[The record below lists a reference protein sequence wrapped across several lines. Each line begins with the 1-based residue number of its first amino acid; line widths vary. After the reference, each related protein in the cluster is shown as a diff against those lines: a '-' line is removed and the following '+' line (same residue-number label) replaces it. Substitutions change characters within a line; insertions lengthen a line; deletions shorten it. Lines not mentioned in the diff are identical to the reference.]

1 MSLAGRRALVTGGTR
16 GIGLATALGL
26 AESGAAVAVSWAH
39 SPKDAASALAT
50 LTARGARA
58 HAVEAD
64 VGDPAAV
71 RRMFAEVTESLGGPP
86 DVLVNNAAITED
98 GLLMMLAEEA
108 WDRVVR
114 TDLTGASLCCRLAAE
129 GPAGASPRLFAATVS
144 NAAAGELAIAY
155 RLAGPAVTVTAGG
168 ASGLA
173 ALGEAI
179 ELIRAGRADVVV
191 AGGVDA
197 LGGAVADWLD
207 AAGLEFGRPP
217 AEAGA
222 VLVLERPGRTRP
234 EIGRLA
240 GHAAGFEP
248 DPLDPAAGEG
258 LARAIDAACAD
269 AGLSPRE
276 IAVIVSGAP
285 PQLAALEDRALAAM
299 PGGRRL
305 SPKTVFGETLGAA
318 GPLALLAA
326 LAEAEPGLPV
336 LVLDACPSG
345 HVAALVARAS
355 EAR

>member
-1 MSLAGRRALVTGGTR
+1 MRPSSSGGRDERGRRRNRRRGRHQAQPGAPTPATG
-16 GIGLATALGL
+16 L
-26 AESGAAVAVSWAH
+26 
-39 SPKDAASALAT
+39 
-50 LTARGARA
+50 GAR
-58 HAVEAD
+58 HRP
-64 VGDPAAV
+64 GRQHPA
-71 RRMFAEVTESLGGPP
+71 RPP
-86 DVLVNNAAITED
+86 P
-98 GLLMMLAEEA
+98 G
-108 WDRVVR
+108 
-114 TDLTGASLCCRLAAE
+114 
-129 GPAGASPRLFAATVS
+129 
-144 NAAAGELAIAY
+144 
-155 RLAGPAVTVTAGG
+155 
-168 ASGLA
+168 
-173 ALGEAI
+173 
-179 ELIRAGRADVVV
+179 
-191 AGGVDA
+191 
-197 LGGAVADWLD
+197 GGAVADWLD

-318 GPLALLAA
+318 GPL
-326 LAEAEPGLPV
+326 
-336 LVLDACPSG
+336 
-345 HVAALVARAS
+345 
-355 EAR
+355 

>member
-1 MSLAGRRALVTGGTR
+1 
-16 GIGLATALGL
+16 
-26 AESGAAVAVSWAH
+26 
-39 SPKDAASALAT
+39 
-50 LTARGARA
+50 
-58 HAVEAD
+58 
-64 VGDPAAV
+64 
-71 RRMFAEVTESLGGPP
+71 
-86 DVLVNNAAITED
+86 NAAYQ
-98 GLLMMLAEEA
+98 
-108 WDRVVR
+108 R
-114 TDLTGASLCCRLAAE
+114 RLAAE

-197 LGGAVADWLD
+197 LGGAVADW
-207 AAGLEFGRPP
+207 P
-217 AEAGA
+217 
-222 VLVLERPGRTRP
+222 
-234 EIGRLA
+234 
-240 GHAAGFEP
+240 
-248 DPLDPAAGEG
+248 
-258 LARAIDAACAD
+258 
-269 AGLSPRE
+269 
-276 IAVIVSGAP
+276 
-285 PQLAALEDRALAAM
+285 
-299 PGGRRL
+299 
-305 SPKTVFGETLGAA
+305 GAA